1 MSLLESILSPIEKM
15 PDIKFSVVM
24 SVYRSDNSKHLEE
37 SIQSVLSQS
46 IPPDEVILVV
56 DGPVSQS
63 LECVISAFSKNT
75 NFHVIRLSINLGPGL
90 ARNKGIVSAKN
101 NIIAIMD
108 ADDISIDCRFELQV
122 NAFIDSEI
130 DLVGGYVSEFNNSI
144 DGLKR
149 QRKVPLK
156 HEEIIKQGKW
166 IQPYNHVTIMFNKS
180 MYIKS
185 GGYGK
190 LYMVEDYD
198 LFFHMAMNGAI
209 FCNIP
214 KTLVYVRTTNDQYLR
229 RHGIKYFQ
237 EEFFLILSM
246 LKSGYISHWTFIINI
261 TIRLIVRSMPVIL
274 LRFLTKYFLRS
285 DV

>member
-1 MSLLESILSPIEKM
+1 MDSGVSIPKNFSVIISVYLYDNVDHFIEAMNSIFRQTLSPYEI
-15 PDIKFSVVM
+15 
-24 SVYRSDNSKHLEE
+24 
-37 SIQSVLSQS
+37 
-46 IPPDEVILVV
+46 ILAV
-56 DGPVSQS
+56 DGP
-63 LECVISAFSKNT
+63 ISNNMESVVG
-75 NFHVIRLSINLGPGL
+75 NFENNP
-90 ARNKGIVSAKN
+90 IVRIVRSDV
-101 NIIAIMD
+101 NIGRGAIKHRAILTTTTEFIAIMD

-237 EEFFLILSM
+237 EEFFLMLSM
-246 LKSGYISHWTFIINI
+246 LRSGYISHWTFIINI

>member
-1 MSLLESILSPIEKM
+1 MDSGVSIPKNFSVIISVYLYDNVDHFIEAMNSIFRQTLSPYEI
-15 PDIKFSVVM
+15 
-24 SVYRSDNSKHLEE
+24 
-37 SIQSVLSQS
+37 
-46 IPPDEVILVV
+46 ILAV
-56 DGPVSQS
+56 DGP
-63 LECVISAFSKNT
+63 ISNNMESVVG
-75 NFHVIRLSINLGPGL
+75 NFENNP
-90 ARNKGIVSAKN
+90 IVRIVRSDV
-101 NIIAIMD
+101 NIGRGAIKHRAILTTTTEFIAIMD

-180 MYIKS
+180 MCIKS

>member
-1 MSLLESILSPIEKM
+1 MDSGVSIPKNFSVIISVYLYDNVDHFIEAMNSIFRQTLSPYEI
-15 PDIKFSVVM
+15 
-24 SVYRSDNSKHLEE
+24 
-37 SIQSVLSQS
+37 
-46 IPPDEVILVV
+46 ILAV
-56 DGPVSQS
+56 DGP
-63 LECVISAFSKNT
+63 ISNNMESVVG
-75 NFHVIRLSINLGPGL
+75 NFENNP
-90 ARNKGIVSAKN
+90 IVRIVRSDV
-101 NIIAIMD
+101 NIGRGAIKHRAILTTTTEFIAIMD

>member
-1 MSLLESILSPIEKM
+1 MDSGVSIPKNFSVIISVYLYDNVDHFIEAMNSIFRQTLSPYEI
-15 PDIKFSVVM
+15 
-24 SVYRSDNSKHLEE
+24 
-37 SIQSVLSQS
+37 
-46 IPPDEVILVV
+46 ILAV
-56 DGPVSQS
+56 DGP
-63 LECVISAFSKNT
+63 ISNNMESVVG
-75 NFHVIRLSINLGPGL
+75 NFENNP
-90 ARNKGIVSAKN
+90 IVRIVRSDV
-101 NIIAIMD
+101 NIGRGAIKHRAILTTTTEFIAIMD

-209 FCNIP
+209 FLQYP
-214 KTLVYVRTTNDQYLR
+214 KN
-229 RHGIKYFQ
+229 
-237 EEFFLILSM
+237 S
-246 LKSGYISHWTFIINI
+246 S
-261 TIRLIVRSMPVIL
+261 
-274 LRFLTKYFLRS
+274 LRS
-285 DV
+285 NYQ

>member
-1 MSLLESILSPIEKM
+1 MHDDVDHFIESMNSIFRQTLAPYEIILA
-15 PDIKFSVVM
+15 
-24 SVYRSDNSKHLEE
+24 
-37 SIQSVLSQS
+37 
-46 IPPDEVILVV
+46 V
-56 DGPVSQS
+56 DGP
-63 LECVISAFSKNT
+63 ISGNMERAVRGFEN
-75 NFHVIRLSINLGPGL
+75 NP
-90 ARNKGIVSAKN
+90 IVSLVRSDE
-101 NIIAIMD
+101 NIGRGAIKHRAILSTTTEFIAIMD

>member
-1 MSLLESILSPIEKM
+1 MDSGVSIPKNFSVIISVYLYDNVDHFIEAMNSIFRQTLSPYEI
-15 PDIKFSVVM
+15 
-24 SVYRSDNSKHLEE
+24 
-37 SIQSVLSQS
+37 
-46 IPPDEVILVV
+46 ILAV
-56 DGPVSQS
+56 DGP
-63 LECVISAFSKNT
+63 ISNNMESVVG
-75 NFHVIRLSINLGPGL
+75 NFENNP
-90 ARNKGIVSAKN
+90 IVRIVRSDV
-101 NIIAIMD
+101 NIGRGAIKHRAILTTTTEFIAIMD
-108 ADDISIDCRFELQV
+108 ADDISIDSRFELQV
-122 NAFIDSEI
+122 TAFIDSKI
-130 DLVGGYVSEFNNSI
+130 DLVGGYISEFHNSI
-144 DGLKR
+144 GDLKSV
-149 QRKVPLK
+149 RKTPLK

-166 IQPYNHVTIMFNKS
+166 IQPYNHVTIMFKKS

-190 LYMVEDYD
+190 LYMIEDYD